1 MGSVDT
7 FIGHAEKLAVI
18 MSLLDPLT
26 IKHSIDFRNH
36 RLFKQWTFT
45 TRLTT
50 LFMEVLHSYM
60 FKLLACIYVNHILK
74 CAHSLQLFQYP

>member
-7 FIGHAEKLAVI
+7 FIAHAEKLALI

-26 IKHSIDFRNH
+26 IKHCIDFRNH

-50 LFMEVLHSYM
+50 LFMEVLHSCM
-60 FKLLACIYVNHILK
+60 FKLFAHVCVNLILK
-74 CAHSLQLFQYP
+74 CAHGLQLFQ